1 MTKEKENHRTQLL
14 RKNIIVS
21 FLAKGWS
28 ALVLLLTVP
37 VTLNCLGEY
46 TNGVWLTISS
56 LLLWIDNMDIG
67 LGNGLRNKL
76 AKYLAHDDTLHAR
89 RLVSSAF
96 AMLFCIMIPCM
107 VILCALT
114 LLGDTYGF
122 LNVMP
127 QKILHLDSV
136 LIVTIILVC
145 TTFIFKLT
153 GNVYMGL
160 QLPAVNNLLVASG
173 QTLALIGTYLV
184 YLLDGHSLLHIALVN
199 TMAPFLVYL
208 AAYPITFYYKYP
220 SLRPTRKLVR
230 FSEAKELMTI
240 GLRFFVL
247 QISGVV
253 LFMSSNIL
261 ISKLFNPAMVTPYQI
276 TYRYFFLLQAIFT
289 VICTPYW
296 NATTDAYER
305 NDMLWV
311 KNASKKL
318 DLMVLL
324 ILVCAILMIVF
335 SNVIYAIWIGSDIII
350 DIRLSVLMAV
360 YHLILIYSMR
370 YSYMLNGFGKLRLQL
385 ITTITAAVLFIPLS
399 CAVVA
404 WKHDLVCFLGVMSLV
419 NIPGLIVNR
428 IQLKKIINGTATGIW
443 NQS

>member
-1 MTKEKENHRTQLL
+1 MKKETENHRTKLL

-21 FLAKGWS
+21 FFAKGWS
-28 ALVLLLTVP
+28 ALVLLLIVP

-76 AKYLAHDDTLHAR
+76 AICLAHDDIPHAQQ
-89 RLVSSAF
+89 LISSAF
-96 AMLFCIMIPCM
+96 AMLLCIMIPCM
-107 VILCALT
+107 ILLCT
-114 LLGDTYGF
+114 LSLLCDTYSF

-127 QKILHLDSV
+127 QKIPHLNRV
-136 LIVTIILVC
+136 LIITIVLVC

-160 QLPAVNNLLVASG
+160 QLPAVNNLLVAAG
-173 QTLALIGTYLV
+173 QTLTLIGTYIA
-184 YLLDGHSLLHIALVN
+184 YLTGSHSLLHIALIN
-199 TMAPFLVYL
+199 TLAPLLVYFI
-208 AAYPITFYYKYP
+208 AYSITFFYKYP
-220 SLRPTRKLVR
+220 SLRPTRQQVSLK
-230 FSEAKELMTI
+230 EAKEVMTI
-240 GLRFFVL
+240 GIKFFVL

-305 NDMLWV
+305 KDMVWV
-311 KNASKKL
+311 KDASKKL
-318 DLMVLL
+318 NLMTLYIL
-324 ILVCAILMIVF
+324 ICAI
-335 SNVIYAIWIGSDIII
+335 
-350 DIRLSVLMAV
+350 
-360 YHLILIYSMR
+360 
-370 YSYMLNGFGKLRLQL
+370 
-385 ITTITAAVLFIPLS
+385 
-399 CAVVA
+399 
-404 WKHDLVCFLGVMSLV
+404 
-419 NIPGLIVNR
+419 
-428 IQLKKIINGTATGIW
+428 
-443 NQS
+443 